1 MLIVLCI
8 IFGLLF
14 LVALAVILII
24 RSDLRQFDKGLAD
37 IINKDTNA
45 RLTTKSINRYVLN
58 LAQNINAT
66 LKAKR
71 EIKLEAQRAEVALK
85 RAITNISHDLR
96 TPLTAAKGYLQMV
109 QDGGLDE
116 ETRAKYLSIIMDR
129 VDGLSHLMEDLF
141 EFAHILEG
149 DTTTQMRDVNIT
161 NLLQDVLSE
170 AYGELT
176 QKGFD
181 VNVNI
186 PDVFVIHHTDHD
198 ALKRILQNLLKNAHT
213 HGKEL
218 LKVSLD
224 ERGITIANKADGL
237 DELDVVQIFERFY
250 TSDSSRSNKSTG
262 LGLAIAKE
270 LAKQAGASLC
280 ATIQEDM
287 LVMNLLLDP

>member
-14 LVALAVILII
+14 LVVLADILII
-24 RSDLRQFDKGLAD
+24 RSDLRHLDEGLAG

-45 RLTTKSINRYVLN
+45 RLTTRSINRYVLN

-109 QDGGLDE
+109 QDGDLDE
-116 ETRAKYLSIIMDR
+116 ETRKKYLAIIMDR

-149 DTTTQMRDVNIT
+149 NTTTQMSDVNII
-161 NLLQDVLSE
+161 NLLQDALSE

-176 QKGFD
+176 QKGFEVD
-181 VNVNI
+181 VNMADSPIV
-186 PDVFVIHHTDHD
+186 HHTDHD

-218 LKVSLD
+218 LEVSLD
-224 ERGITIANKADGL
+224 EKGITIANKAEGL
-237 DELDVVQIFERFY
+237 EGLDVVQMFERFY
-250 TSDSSRSNKSTG
+250 TSDASRSNKTTG

-270 LAKQAGASLC
+270 LAKQAGVSLN
-280 ATIQEDM
+280 ATIEGDM
-287 LVMNLLLDP
+287 LVMRLSFR